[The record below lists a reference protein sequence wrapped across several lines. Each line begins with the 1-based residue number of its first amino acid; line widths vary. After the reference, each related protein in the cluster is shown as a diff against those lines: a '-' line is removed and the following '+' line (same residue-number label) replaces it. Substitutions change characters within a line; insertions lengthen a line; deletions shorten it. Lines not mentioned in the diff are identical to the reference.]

1 MKYKTRFALYFFVMV
16 IFFLA
21 ANFAHP
27 VTPTIIHDLNLH
39 DYMFGVALAATML
52 TNFLASPFWGKI
64 NIYISSRTSILIC
77 GFGYGIGQLCFC
89 YATAELQIILAR
101 MLSGMFLGG
110 LMVSFLTYIV
120 NVSRPEDQGKYLT
133 YSATIRSVASA
144 FGYLIGGLLGEISV
158 QLAFLSQAFLLMAT
172 AVIFFFLCEPD
183 GKGLK
188 ELSTG
193 TLIKEANPFQAF
205 LDSRQ
210 FMSAAFA
217 MLFAINILINFGNT
231 AFDQAFNYY
240 LKDVLGLTSSYNGI
254 IKAGVGFVS
263 FVSNMT
269 LCVWIINKTKVKRSL
284 TLLITVCSLAAFG
297 TALPFSVGIF
307 VLFSVLVYA
316 GYSVSVPVL
325 QNMIAGK
332 ATAEQKN
339 LVMGFFNATYSLG
352 CIVGSLT
359 AGFVYSVHVK
369 LPFVCTCVIYGLGV
383 LAAFLYMN
391 YKGGRKNS

>member
-89 YATAELQIILAR
+89 YATTELQIILAR

-183 GKGLK
+183 GKGLV
-188 ELSTG
+188 ESSIRPYPSG
-193 TLIKEANPFQAF
+193 TQ
-205 LDSRQ
+205 
-210 FMSAAFA
+210 
-217 MLFAINILINFGNT
+217 
-231 AFDQAFNYY
+231 
-240 LKDVLGLTSSYNGI
+240 
-254 IKAGVGFVS
+254 
-263 FVSNMT
+263 
-269 LCVWIINKTKVKRSL
+269 
-284 TLLITVCSLAAFG
+284 
-297 TALPFSVGIF
+297 
-307 VLFSVLVYA
+307 
-316 GYSVSVPVL
+316 
-325 QNMIAGK
+325 
-332 ATAEQKN
+332 
-339 LVMGFFNATYSLG
+339 
-352 CIVGSLT
+352 
-359 AGFVYSVHVK
+359 
-369 LPFVCTCVIYGLGV
+369 
-383 LAAFLYMN
+383 
-391 YKGGRKNS
+391 RK